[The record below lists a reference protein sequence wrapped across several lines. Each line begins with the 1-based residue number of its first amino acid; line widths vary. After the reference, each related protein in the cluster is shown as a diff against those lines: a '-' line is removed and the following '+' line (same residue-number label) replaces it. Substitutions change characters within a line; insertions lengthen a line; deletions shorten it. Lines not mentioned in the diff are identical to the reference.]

1 MGRRTGRPEKPAT
14 GGEVKAASSV
24 LRRIGAA
31 EATASILMVDDRPA
45 NLVALEAILDQL
57 GAQLVRANSGEEAL
71 KAIEEGDFAVILM
84 DVRMPGM
91 DGLRA
96 IELIKQREESARI
109 PIILLTAVSIDTS
122 DIAGGYERGAVDFI
136 LKPFDPVIL
145 RSKVSVFVDLYLK
158 EQMIKRQAE
167 LLRQR
172 EREAFER
179 RSEQRFRAL
188 MDALPQ
194 CVWAARSDRQF
205 YYWNKKATEYSG
217 DPGNESVSYDRI
229 LEQVHPE
236 DRDLAAREWN
246 AATQAESDATCQV
259 RLKRNSD
266 GEFAWFLVRIVPLRE
281 SEKLTGWIVAAT
293 DIDTQHH
300 ALEQAEAANRMK
312 EEFLAIV
319 SHELRNPLNAIKVWT
334 HLLRQGTLDPR
345 KKEKAMEAIERNVD
359 LQTSLVE
366 DILDVSSIVRGR
378 MKLTLRPQRLAPIVE
393 AAIAAVKPG
402 AEAKGVDLVYECNAP
417 METVSADPE
426 RLQQVFWNLLANA
439 LKFTPRDGKVTVR
452 VSRQGHQAVV
462 MVRDTGQGISSDFLP
477 YVFDRFRQA
486 ESPYTRVYG
495 GLGLGLAIARQ
506 LVELHGGN
514 ISVDS
519 DGTDKGAT
527 FWILL
532 PVKEKLV
539 EPRPEDQHHHEQTVF
554 QRGLSVLVVE
564 DQLDSREA
572 LAEALESLGARV
584 KTAASVKDALQCLET
599 ETPSL
604 MISDIAMPQADGF
617 ELIRK
622 VRERISCDKMPA
634 IAITGLSRLAEQEK
648 ALEAGFQVCIVKPA
662 SLQLLSESIQRLT
675 QRVG

>member
-1 MGRRTGRPEKPAT
+1 MRRRTGPPKSD
-14 GGEVKAASSV
+14 GEGRAKVKSGSSV
-24 LRRIGAA
+24 AKRIGPA

-45 NLVALEAILDQL
+45 NLLALEAILDPLEQR
-57 GAQLVRANSGEEAL
+57 LVKVDSGEAAL
-71 KAIEEGDFAVILM
+71 KKILEEDFAVILM

-91 DGLRA
+91 DGLRT
-96 IELIKQREESARI
+96 IELIKQREQSARI
-109 PIILLTAVSIDTS
+109 PIILLTAVSIDSS
-122 DIAGGYERGAVDFI
+122 DIAGGYALGAVDFI
-136 LKPFDPVIL
+136 LKPLDPEIL

-158 EQMIKRQAE
+158 ELMIKRQAE

-194 CVWAARSDRQF
+194 CVWAARSDKKF
-205 YYWNKKATEYSG
+205 YYWNKQATEYSG
-217 DPGNESVSYDRI
+217 EPGNEPVSFELL

-236 DRDLAAREWN
+236 DRDLAAAEWE
-246 AATQAESDATCQV
+246 AATATETDATCQV
-259 RLKRNSD
+259 RLKRHSD
-266 GEFAWFLVRIVPLRE
+266 GAFAWFLMRIVPLRE
-281 SEKLTGWIVAAT
+281 SGKLTGWIVAAT

-312 EEFLAIV
+312 EDFLAIV

-334 HLLRQGTLDPR
+334 HLLRQGTLDP
-345 KKEKAMEAIERNVD
+345 KKREKAMEAIERNVD

-378 MKLTLRPQRLAPIVE
+378 MKLTLHPQPLAPIVE

-402 AEAKGVDLVYECNAP
+402 AEAKGVELQYECEAP
-417 METVSADPE
+417 TEIVSADAE
-426 RLQQVFWNLLANA
+426 RLQQVFWNLLSNA
-439 LKFTPRDGKVTVR
+439 LKFTPSGGKVTVS
-452 VSRQGHQAVV
+452 VSREGHQAVV
-462 MVRDTGQGISSDFLP
+462 MVRDTGQGISPEFLP
-477 YVFDRFRQA
+477 FAFDRFRQA
-486 ESPYTRVYG
+486 ESPYTRVNG

-514 ISVDS
+514 ITADS
-519 DGTDKGAT
+519 EGVDKGAT

-532 PVKEKLV
+532 PVKEKAAKADH
-539 EPRPEDQHHHEQTVF
+539 EDDHEDEQKVF
-554 QRGLSVLVVE
+554 GRELSVLVVE

-584 KTAASVKDALQCLET
+584 KTAASVQDALKCLEK
-599 ETPSL
+599 ETPTL
-604 MISDIAMPQADGF
+604 MISDIAMPEADGF

-622 VRERISCDKMPA
+622 VREHISSEKMPA

-662 SLQLLSESIQRLT
+662 SLQRLSDSIMRLT
-675 QRVG
+675 QRT

>member
-1 MGRRTGRPEKPAT
+1 
-14 GGEVKAASSV
+14 
-24 LRRIGAA
+24 
-31 EATASILMVDDRPA
+31 
-45 NLVALEAILDQL
+45 
-57 GAQLVRANSGEEAL
+57 
-71 KAIEEGDFAVILM
+71 
-84 DVRMPGM
+84 
-91 DGLRA
+91 
-96 IELIKQREESARI
+96 
-109 PIILLTAVSIDTS
+109 
-122 DIAGGYERGAVDFI
+122 
-136 LKPFDPVIL
+136 VIL

-188 MDALPQ
+188 MDAQPQ
-194 CVWAARSDRQF
+194 CVWAARSDQRF
-205 YYWNKKATEYSG
+205 YYWNKRATEYSG
-217 DPGNESVSYDRI
+217 QPGNEPVSFDRL

-236 DRDLAAREWN
+236 DRDLAAKEWD
-246 AATQAESDATCQV
+246 AATRDDRDATCQV

-266 GEFAWFLVRIVPLRE
+266 GEFAWFLVRIVPMLE

-334 HLLRQGTLDPR
+334 HLLRQGNLDSR
-345 KKEKAMEAIERNVD
+345 KREKAMEAIERNVD

-402 AEAKGVDLVYECNAP
+402 AEAKGVELLYECNIP

-426 RLQQVFWNLLANA
+426 RLQQVFWNLLTNA
-439 LKFTPRDGKVTVR
+439 LKFTPREGKVTVR
-452 VSRQGHQAVV
+452 VSRQGHQVVV
-462 MVRDTGQGISSDFLP
+462 MVRDTGQGISADFLP

-532 PVKEKLV
+532 PVKEKLT
-539 EPRPEDQHHHEQTVF
+539 ETRPEDHHADEQTVF

-622 VRERISCDKMPA
+622 VRERITSEKMPA

-675 QRVG
+675 QRVA

>member
-1 MGRRTGRPEKPAT
+1 
-14 GGEVKAASSV
+14 
-24 LRRIGAA
+24 
-31 EATASILMVDDRPA
+31 MVDDRPA
-45 NLVALEAILDQL
+45 NLVALEAILEPL
-57 GAQLVRANSGEEAL
+57 GANLVRASSGEEAL
-71 KAIEEGDFAVILM
+71 KSVEEGDFAVILM

-122 DIAGGYERGAVDFI
+122 DVAGGYERGAVDFI

-188 MDALPQ
+188 MDAQPQ
-194 CVWAARSDRQF
+194 CVWAARSDQRF
-205 YYWNKKATEYSG
+205 YYWNKRATEYSG
-217 DPGNESVSYDRI
+217 QPGNEPVSFDRL

-236 DRDLAAREWN
+236 DRDLAAKEWD
-246 AATQAESDATCQV
+246 AATRDDRDATCQV

-266 GEFAWFLVRIVPLRE
+266 GEFAWFLVRIVPMLE

-334 HLLRQGTLDPR
+334 HLLRQGNLDSR
-345 KKEKAMEAIERNVD
+345 KREKAMEAIERNVD

-402 AEAKGVDLVYECNAP
+402 AEAKGVELLYECNIP

-426 RLQQVFWNLLANA
+426 RLQQVFWNLLTNA
-439 LKFTPRDGKVTVR
+439 LKFTPREGKVTVR
-452 VSRQGHQAVV
+452 VSRQGHQVVV
-462 MVRDTGQGISSDFLP
+462 MVRDTGQGISADFLP

-532 PVKEKLV
+532 PVKEKLT
-539 EPRPEDQHHHEQTVF
+539 ETRPDDHHNDEQTVF

-622 VRERISCDKMPA
+622 VRERITSEKMPA

-675 QRVG
+675 QRVA

>member
-1 MGRRTGRPEKPAT
+1 MRRRRGNPEGAGDGRGKLKTER
-14 GGEVKAASSV
+14 SV
-24 LRRIGAA
+24 AKRIGPA

-45 NLVALEAILDQL
+45 NLLALEAILDPLEQR
-57 GAQLVRANSGEEAL
+57 LVKVDSGEEAL
-71 KAIEEGDFAVILM
+71 KKIREEDFAVILM

-91 DGLRA
+91 DGLRT

-109 PIILLTAVSIDTS
+109 PIILLTAVSIDSS
-122 DIAGGYERGAVDFI
+122 DIVGGYALGAVDFI
-136 LKPFDPVIL
+136 LKPFDAEIL

-194 CVWAARSDRQF
+194 CVWAARSDQQF
-205 YYWNKKATEYSG
+205 LYWNKRAGEYSG
-217 DPGNESVSYDRI
+217 ERGKDPVSFA
-229 LEQVHPE
+229 EVVQQVHPE
-236 DRDLAAREWN
+236 DQAMVAAEWE
-246 AATQAESDATCQV
+246 AATQADTDATCQA
-259 RLKRNSD
+259 RLRRHSD
-266 GEFAWFLVRIVPLRE
+266 GALAWFLIRIVPLRE

-293 DIDTQHH
+293 DIDAQHH

-334 HLLRQGTLDPR
+334 HLLRQGTLDP
-345 KKEKAMEAIERNVD
+345 KKQEKAMEAIERNVD

-366 DILDVSSIVRGR
+366 DILDVSSIVRGW
-378 MKLTLRPQRLAPIVE
+378 MKLTLRPQLLAPIVE

-402 AEAKGVDLVYECNAP
+402 AEAKGLELQYDGEAP
-417 METVSADPE
+417 TETVSADAE
-426 RLQQVFWNLLANA
+426 RLQQVFWNLLSNA
-439 LKFTPRDGKVTVR
+439 VKFTPREGKVTVR

-462 MVRDTGQGISSDFLP
+462 MVRDTGQGIRPDFLP
-477 YVFDRFRQA
+477 YAFDRFRQA
-486 ESPYTRVYG
+486 ESPYTRING

-514 ISVDS
+514 ITADS
-519 DGTDKGAT
+519 EGAAKGST

-532 PVKEKLV
+532 PVKQKV
-539 EPRPEDQHHHEQTVF
+539 SQPRLEEHQQKEQSGV
-554 QRGLSVLVVE
+554 GCELSVLVVE

-584 KTAASVKDALQCLET
+584 KTAASVHDALQLLET
-599 ETPSL
+599 ETPSV

-622 VRERISCDKMPA
+622 VREHIPSETMPA
-634 IAITGLSRLAEQEK
+634 IAITGLSRLAEQDK
-648 ALEAGFQVCIVKPA
+648 AHAAGLQVCIGKP
-662 SLQLLSESIQRLT
+662 
-675 QRVG
+675 V

>member
-1 MGRRTGRPEKPAT
+1 MAKRTG
-14 GGEVKAASSV
+14 AAD
-24 LRRIGAA
+24 AN
-31 EATASILMVDDRPA
+31 ASILLVDDRAA
-45 NLVALEAILDQL
+45 NLVALEAILDSL
-57 GAQLVRANSGEEAL
+57 EARLVKASSGEEAL
-71 KAIEEGDFAVILM
+71 KRVSEEDFAVILM

-96 IELIKQREESARI
+96 IELIKQREDSARI
-109 PIILLTAVSIDTS
+109 PIILLTAVSIDSS
-122 DIAGGYERGAVDFI
+122 DISGGYALGAVDFI

-167 LLRQR
+167 LLRKR
-172 EREAFER
+172 ERDAFER

-194 CVWAARSDRQF
+194 CVWAARADQKF
-205 YYWNKKATEYSG
+205 YYWNKRAAEYSG
-217 DPGNESVSYDRI
+217 EPTNEPVASEQV
-229 LEQVHPE
+229 LVQVHPD
-236 DRDLAAREWN
+236 DRQLADAEWE
-246 AATQAESDATCQV
+246 AATREERDATCQV
-259 RLKRNSD
+259 RLRRKRD
-266 GEFAWFLVRIVPLRE
+266 DAYAWFLIRIVPMRE

-293 DIDTQHH
+293 DVDVQHH

-319 SHELRNPLNAIKVWT
+319 SHELRNPLNAIKVWI
-334 HLLRQGTLDPR
+334 HLLRRGTLDPAKR
-345 KKEKAMEAIERNVD
+345 EKAIETIERNVD
-359 LQTSLVE
+359 LQTSLIE

-378 MKLTLRPQRLAPIVE
+378 VKLTLRPQLLSPIIE
-393 AAIAAVKPG
+393 AAMTVVKPG
-402 AEAKGVDLVYECNAP
+402 AEAKGVELVYDCEAP
-417 METVSADPE
+417 QEIVSADAE
-426 RLQQVFWNLLANA
+426 RLQQVFWNLLSNA
-439 LKFTPRDGKVTVR
+439 VKFTPRGGKVTVR
-452 VSRQGHQAVV
+452 LSRQGHQAIV
-462 MVRDTGQGISSDFLP
+462 MVRDSGQGISQEFLP
-477 YVFDRFRQA
+477 YMFDRFRQA
-486 ESPYTRVYG
+486 ESPYTRING
-495 GLGLGLAIARQ
+495 GLGLGLAIVRQ

-514 ISVDS
+514 VTADS
-519 DGTDKGAT
+519 EGSDKGST

-532 PVKEKLV
+532 PIKEKAAETHFADRRIDAAEAQL
-539 EPRPEDQHHHEQTVF
+539 RN
-554 QRGLSVLVVE
+554 LSVLVVE

-584 KTAASVKDALQCLET
+584 KTAASVPDALQCLER

-604 MISDIAMPQADGF
+604 LISDIAMPLADGF

-622 VRERISCDKMPA
+622 VRERISSEKMPA

-675 QRVG
+675 ARG

>member
-1 MGRRTGRPEKPAT
+1 MGRRKGHPEGDNEGQGKMKS
-14 GGEVKAASSV
+14 GSSV
-24 LRRIGAA
+24 AKRIGPA
-31 EATASILMVDDRPA
+31 EPTASILMVDDRPA
-45 NLVALEAILDQL
+45 NLLALEAILDPLEQR
-57 GAQLVRANSGEEAL
+57 LVKVDSGEEAL
-71 KAIEEGDFAVILM
+71 KKIREEDFAVILM

-91 DGLRA
+91 DGLRT

-109 PIILLTAVSIDTS
+109 PIILLTAVSIDSS
-122 DIAGGYERGAVDFI
+122 DIAGGYALGAVDFI
-136 LKPFDPVIL
+136 LKPLDAEIL

-194 CVWAARSDRQF
+194 CVWAARSDKKF
-205 YYWNKKATEYSG
+205 YYWNKRAAEYSG
-217 DPGNESVSYDRI
+217 EPGNEPVSVEWL

-236 DRDLAAREWN
+236 DRDLVAAEWE
-246 AATQAESDATCQV
+246 AAISAETDATCQV
-259 RLKRNSD
+259 RLRRHSD
-266 GEFAWFLVRIVPLRE
+266 GAFAWFLIRIVPLRE

-334 HLLRQGTLDPR
+334 HLLRQGTLDPK

-378 MKLTLRPQRLAPIVE
+378 MKLTLRPQLLAPIVE

-402 AEAKGVDLVYECNAP
+402 AEAKGLELQYECEAP
-417 METVSADPE
+417 TEAVSADAE
-426 RLQQVFWNLLANA
+426 RLQQVFWNLLSNA
-439 LKFTPRDGKVTVR
+439 VKFTPGGGKVTVR

-462 MVRDTGQGISSDFLP
+462 MVRDTGQGISPEFLP
-477 YVFDRFRQA
+477 FAFDRFRQA
-486 ESPYTRVYG
+486 ESPYTRVNG

-514 ISVDS
+514 ITADS
-519 DGTDKGAT
+519 EGVDKGST

-532 PVKEKLV
+532 PMKEKA
-539 EPRPEDQHHHEQTVF
+539 PQPHHEDRHEDEQTVF
-554 QRGLSVLVVE
+554 GRELSVLVVE

-584 KTAASVKDALQCLET
+584 KTAASVQDALQCLEK

-622 VRERISCDKMPA
+622 VREHIPSEKMPA

-662 SLQLLSESIQRLT
+662 SLQLLSDSIVRLT
-675 QRVG
+675 QRT

>member
-1 MGRRTGRPEKPAT
+1 MKVVSSLATRMGP
-14 GGEVKAASSV
+14 
-24 LRRIGAA
+24 A
-31 EATASILMVDDRPA
+31 EATASILLVDDRPA
-45 NLVALEAILDQL
+45 NLVALEAILDPL
-57 GAQLVRANSGEEAL
+57 EARLVKANSGEEAL
-71 KAIEEGDFAVILM
+71 QKITEHDFAVILM

-109 PIILLTAVSIDTS
+109 PIILLTAVSIDSS
-122 DIAGGYERGAVDFI
+122 DISGGYALGAVDFI

-145 RSKVSVFVDLYLK
+145 RSKISVFVDLYLK

-194 CVWAARSDRQF
+194 CVWAARSDLEF
-205 YYWNKKATEYSG
+205 YYWNKRAAEYSG
-217 DPGNESVSYDRI
+217 EPGDQPVAHSR
-229 LEQVHPE
+229 LLAQVHP
-236 DRDLAAREWN
+236 DDQALAAAEWE
-246 AATQAESDATCQV
+246 AATKSERDSTCQV
-259 RLKRNSD
+259 RLRRQRD
-266 GEFAWFLVRIVPLRE
+266 GAFAWFLVRIVPLRE
-281 SEKLTGWIVAAT
+281 SERLTGWIVAAT
-293 DIDTQHH
+293 DIDVQHH

-312 EEFLAIV
+312 EEFLAVV

-334 HLLRQGTLDPR
+334 HLLRQGKLDP
-345 KKEKAMEAIERNVD
+345 KKREKAMETIERNVD

-366 DILDVSSIVRGR
+366 DILDVSSIVRGKV
-378 MKLTLRPQRLAPIVE
+378 KLTLRPQRLSPIIG
-393 AAIAAVKPG
+393 AAMTVVRPG
-402 AEAKGVDLVYECNAP
+402 AEAKGVELEYECEAP
-417 METVSADPE
+417 EEVISADAE
-426 RLQQVFWNLLANA
+426 RLQQVFWNLLSNA
-439 LKFTPRDGKVTVR
+439 VKFTPHGGKVTVR
-452 VSRQGHQAVV
+452 LSRQGHQALV
-462 MVRDTGQGISSDFLP
+462 MVRDNGQGISPEFLP

-486 ESPYTRVYG
+486 ESPYTRING

-514 ISVDS
+514 VTADS
-519 DGTDKGAT
+519 EGTDKGST

-532 PVKEKLV
+532 PIKEKAAEAHPDDRHIDERAGHLS
-539 EPRPEDQHHHEQTVF
+539 E
-554 QRGLSVLVVE
+554 LSVLVVE

-584 KTAASVKDALQCLET
+584 KTAASVPDALRCLEK

-604 MISDIAMPQADGF
+604 LISDIAMPLADGF

-622 VRERISCDKMPA
+622 VREFIPSEKMPA

-662 SLQLLSESIQRLT
+662 SLELLSESIQRLT
-675 QRVG
+675 THE

>member
-1 MGRRTGRPEKPAT
+1 M
-14 GGEVKAASSV
+14 KAGSS
-24 LRRIGAA
+24 LAKRIGPA

-45 NLVALEAILDQL
+45 NLLALEAILDPLEQR
-57 GAQLVRANSGEEAL
+57 LVKANSGEEAL
-71 KAIEEGDFAVILM
+71 KCIREGGEEFAVILM

-96 IELIKQREESARI
+96 IELIKEREESARI

-122 DIAGGYERGAVDFI
+122 DIAGGYALGAVDFI
-136 LKPFDPVIL
+136 LKPFDPEIL

-158 EQMIKRQAE
+158 EQMIKKQAE

-194 CVWAARSDRQF
+194 CVWAARADQQF
-205 YYWNKKATEYSG
+205 YYWNKQASEYSG
-217 DPGNESVSYDRI
+217 QPGNESVSHARL

-236 DRDLAAREWN
+236 DREVATAEWE
-246 AATQAESDATCQV
+246 AATGAERDATCQV
-259 RLKRNSD
+259 RLRRNRD
-266 GEFAWFLVRIVPLRE
+266 GAFAWFLVRIVPLRE
-281 SEKLTGWIVAAT
+281 SERVTGWIVAAT
-293 DIDTQHH
+293 DIDMQHH

-312 EEFLAIV
+312 EEFLAVV

-334 HLLRQGTLDPR
+334 HLLRKGTLDPK
-345 KKEKAMEAIERNVD
+345 KKEKAMETIERNVD
-359 LQTSLVE
+359 LQTSLIE
-366 DILDVSSIVRGR
+366 DILDVSSIVRGKV
-378 MKLTLRPQRLAPIVE
+378 KLTLRPQRLAPIIE
-393 AAIAAVKPG
+393 AALAVVRPG
-402 AEAKGVDLVYECNAP
+402 AEAKGVELQFECDAP
-417 METVSADPE
+417 TETVSADPE
-426 RLQQVFWNLLANA
+426 RLQQVFWNLLSNA
-439 LKFTPRDGKVTVR
+439 VKFTPREGKVMVR
-452 VSRQGHQAVV
+452 LSRQGHQAVV
-462 MVRDTGQGISSDFLP
+462 MVRDTGQGISPDFLP

-495 GLGLGLAIARQ
+495 GLGLGLAIVRQ

-514 ISVDS
+514 VTADS
-519 DGTDKGAT
+519 EGTDKGAT

-532 PVKEKLV
+532 PVKEKAA
-539 EPRPEDQHHHEQTVF
+539 EPYPEDHHND
-554 QRGLSVLVVE
+554 QRAALMRDLSVLVVE

-584 KTAASVKDALQCLET
+584 KTAASVQDALRCLER

-604 MISDIAMPQADGF
+604 LISDIAMPLSDGF

-622 VRERISCDKMPA
+622 VRERISSEQMPA

-662 SLQLLSESIQRLT
+662 SLRLLSESIQRLT
-675 QRVG
+675 QRG

>member
-1 MGRRTGRPEKPAT
+1 MGRRKGHPEGDNEGQGKMKS
-14 GGEVKAASSV
+14 GSSV
-24 LRRIGAA
+24 AKRIGPA
-31 EATASILMVDDRPA
+31 EPTASILMVDDRPA
-45 NLVALEAILDQL
+45 NLLALEAILDPLEQR
-57 GAQLVRANSGEEAL
+57 LVKVDSGEEAL
-71 KAIEEGDFAVILM
+71 KKIREEDFAVILM

-91 DGLRA
+91 DGLRT

-109 PIILLTAVSIDTS
+109 PIILLTAVSIDSS
-122 DIAGGYERGAVDFI
+122 DIAGGYALGAVDFI
-136 LKPFDPVIL
+136 LKPLDAEIL

-158 EQMIKRQAE
+158 EQMTKRQAE

-194 CVWAARSDRQF
+194 CVWAARSDKKF
-205 YYWNKKATEYSG
+205 YYWNKRAAEYSG
-217 DPGNESVSYDRI
+217 EPGNEPVSVEWL

-236 DRDLAAREWN
+236 DRDLVAAEWE
-246 AATQAESDATCQV
+246 AAISAETDATCQV
-259 RLKRNSD
+259 RLRRHSD
-266 GEFAWFLVRIVPLRE
+266 GAFAWFLIRIVPLRE

-334 HLLRQGTLDPR
+334 HLLRQGTLDPK

-378 MKLTLRPQRLAPIVE
+378 MKLTLRPQLLAPIVE

-402 AEAKGVDLVYECNAP
+402 AEAKGLELQYECEAP
-417 METVSADPE
+417 TEAVSADAE
-426 RLQQVFWNLLANA
+426 RLQQVFWNLLSNA
-439 LKFTPRDGKVTVR
+439 VKFTPGGGKVTVR

-462 MVRDTGQGISSDFLP
+462 MVRDTGQGISPEFLP
-477 YVFDRFRQA
+477 FAFDRFRQA
-486 ESPYTRVYG
+486 ESPYTRVNG

-514 ISVDS
+514 ITADS
-519 DGTDKGAT
+519 EGVDKGST

-532 PVKEKLV
+532 PMKEKA
-539 EPRPEDQHHHEQTVF
+539 PQPHHEDRHEDEQTVF
-554 QRGLSVLVVE
+554 GRELSVLVVE

-584 KTAASVKDALQCLET
+584 KTAASVQDALQCLEK

-622 VRERISCDKMPA
+622 VREHIPSEKMPA

-662 SLQLLSESIQRLT
+662 SLQLLSDSIVRLT
-675 QRVG
+675 QRT

>member
-1 MGRRTGRPEKPAT
+1 
-14 GGEVKAASSV
+14 
-24 LRRIGAA
+24 
-31 EATASILMVDDRPA
+31 MVDDRPA
-45 NLVALEAILDQL
+45 NLVALEAILEPL
-57 GAQLVRANSGEEAL
+57 GANLVRASSGEEAL
-71 KAIEEGDFAVILM
+71 KSVEEGDFAVILM

-122 DIAGGYERGAVDFI
+122 DVAGGYERGAVDFI

-188 MDALPQ
+188 MDAQPQ
-194 CVWAARSDRQF
+194 CVWAARSDQRF
-205 YYWNKKATEYSG
+205 YYWNKRATEYSG
-217 DPGNESVSYDRI
+217 QPGNEPVSFDRL

-236 DRDLAAREWN
+236 DRDLAAKEWD
-246 AATQAESDATCQV
+246 AATRDDRDATCQV

-266 GEFAWFLVRIVPLRE
+266 GEFAWFLVRIVPMLE

-334 HLLRQGTLDPR
+334 HLLRQGNLDSR
-345 KKEKAMEAIERNVD
+345 KREKAMEAIERNVD

-402 AEAKGVDLVYECNAP
+402 AEAKGVELLYECNIP

-426 RLQQVFWNLLANA
+426 RLQQVFWNLLTNA
-439 LKFTPRDGKVTVR
+439 LKFTPREGKVTVR
-452 VSRQGHQAVV
+452 VSRQGHQVVV
-462 MVRDTGQGISSDFLP
+462 MVRDTGQGISADFLP

-532 PVKEKLV
+532 PVKEKLT
-539 EPRPEDQHHHEQTVF
+539 ETRPDDHHDDEQTVF

-622 VRERISCDKMPA
+622 VRERITSEKMPA

-675 QRVG
+675 QRVA

>member
-1 MGRRTGRPEKPAT
+1 
-14 GGEVKAASSV
+14 
-24 LRRIGAA
+24 
-31 EATASILMVDDRPA
+31 
-45 NLVALEAILDQL
+45 
-57 GAQLVRANSGEEAL
+57 
-71 KAIEEGDFAVILM
+71 
-84 DVRMPGM
+84 
-91 DGLRA
+91 
-96 IELIKQREESARI
+96 
-109 PIILLTAVSIDTS
+109 
-122 DIAGGYERGAVDFI
+122 
-136 LKPFDPVIL
+136 
-145 RSKVSVFVDLYLK
+145 
-158 EQMIKRQAE
+158 
-167 LLRQR
+167 
-172 EREAFER
+172 
-179 RSEQRFRAL
+179 RAL

-194 CVWAARSDRQF
+194 CVWAVRSDKQF
-205 YYWNKKATEYSG
+205 YYRNRIAAECLGTLE
-217 DPGNESVSYDRI
+217 DEPVSYAR
-229 LEQVHPE
+229 LVAQVHPE
-236 DRDLAAREWN
+236 DKGVLESEWE
-246 AATQAESDATCQV
+246 AATSAECDASFQV
-259 RLKRNSD
+259 RLKRHRD
-266 GEFAWFLVRIVPLRE
+266 GEFVWFLFRIVPLRE
-281 SEKLTGWIVAAT
+281 SENVTGWIVAAT

-462 MVRDTGQGISSDFLP
+462 MVRDTGQGISADFLP

-519 DGTDKGAT
+519 DGADKGAT

-532 PVKEKLV
+532 PVKEKLA
-539 EPRPEDQHHHEQTVF
+539 EPRPEDQHNDEQTVF
-554 QRGLSVLVVE
+554 HRGLSVLVVE

-622 VRERISCDKMPA
+622 VRERISGDKMPA

-675 QRVG
+675 QRVA

>member
-1 MGRRTGRPEKPAT
+1 MRRRTGPPKGDGDGRAKMKS
-14 GGEVKAASSV
+14 GSSV
-24 LRRIGAA
+24 AKRIGPV

-45 NLVALEAILDQL
+45 NLLALEAILDPLEQR
-57 GAQLVRANSGEEAL
+57 LVKVDSGEAAL
-71 KAIEEGDFAVILM
+71 EKIREEDFAVILM

-91 DGLRA
+91 DGLRT
-96 IELIKQREESARI
+96 IELIKQREGSARI
-109 PIILLTAVSIDTS
+109 PIILLTAVSIDSS
-122 DIAGGYERGAVDFI
+122 DIAGGYALGAVDFI
-136 LKPFDPVIL
+136 LKPLDPEIL

-194 CVWAARSDRQF
+194 CVWAARSDRKF
-205 YYWNKKATEYSG
+205 YYWNKQATEYSG
-217 DPGNESVSYDRI
+217 EPGNEPVSFELL

-236 DRDLAAREWN
+236 DRDLAAAEWE
-246 AATQAESDATCQV
+246 AATATETDATCQV
-259 RLKRNSD
+259 RLKRHSD
-266 GEFAWFLVRIVPLRE
+266 GAFAWFLIRIVPLRE
-281 SEKLTGWIVAAT
+281 SGKLTGWIVAAT

-312 EEFLAIV
+312 EDFLAIV

-334 HLLRQGTLDPR
+334 HLLRQGTLDP
-345 KKEKAMEAIERNVD
+345 KKREKAMEAIERNVD

-378 MKLTLRPQRLAPIVE
+378 MKLTLRPQPLAPIVE

-402 AEAKGVDLVYECNAP
+402 VEAKGVELQYECEAP
-417 METVSADPE
+417 TEIVSADTE
-426 RLQQVFWNLLANA
+426 RLQQVFWNLLSNA
-439 LKFTPRDGKVTVR
+439 LKFTPSGGKVTVR
-452 VSRQGHQAVV
+452 VSREGHQAVV
-462 MVRDTGQGISSDFLP
+462 MVRDTGQGISPEFLP
-477 YVFDRFRQA
+477 FAFDRFRQA
-486 ESPYTRVYG
+486 ESPYTRVNG

-514 ISVDS
+514 ITADS
-519 DGTDKGAT
+519 EGVDKGAT

-532 PVKEKLV
+532 PVKEKAAKADH
-539 EPRPEDQHHHEQTVF
+539 EDDHEDEQKIF
-554 QRGLSVLVVE
+554 GRELSVLVVE

-572 LAEALESLGARV
+572 LAEALESLGAQV
-584 KTAASVKDALQCLET
+584 KTAASVQDALKCLEK
-599 ETPSL
+599 ETPTL
-604 MISDIAMPQADGF
+604 MISDIAMPEADGF

-622 VRERISCDKMPA
+622 VREHISSEKMPA

-662 SLQLLSESIQRLT
+662 SLQRLSDSIMRLT
-675 QRVG
+675 QRT

>member
-1 MGRRTGRPEKPAT
+1 M
-14 GGEVKAASSV
+14 
-24 LRRIGAA
+24 RRIGAA

-45 NLVALEAILDQL
+45 NLVALEAILDPL

-96 IELIKQREESARI
+96 IELIKQREESAKI

-122 DIAGGYERGAVDFI
+122 DITGGYALGAVDFI

-205 YYWNKKATEYSG
+205 YYWNKRAAEYSG
-217 DPGNESVSYDRI
+217 DPGNESVSYDR
-229 LEQVHPE
+229 LLMQVHPE
-236 DRDLAAREWN
+236 DRDLAAKEWN
-246 AATQAESDATCQV
+246 AATQSESDATCQV
-259 RLKRNSD
+259 RLKRNAD

-462 MVRDTGQGISSDFLP
+462 MVRDTGQGISADFLP

-519 DGTDKGAT
+519 DGADKGAT

-532 PVKEKLV
+532 PVKEKLA
-539 EPRPEDQHHHEQTVF
+539 EPRPEDQHNDEQTVF
-554 QRGLSVLVVE
+554 HRGLSVLVVE

-622 VRERISCDKMPA
+622 VRERISGDKMPA

-675 QRVG
+675 QRVA